1 MKKGKKLLRKFF
13 AIALALVSLI
23 SPGTLTTVSAAE
35 VYSDTYING
44 FNMIAD
50 HNYTVYST
58 AQRTTAIGTIFTNE
72 GFTVLCPNRSSGY
85 MWVEYNTPSGPK
97 RGYITVPVDDDASMG
112 AAVAQVAVTSSV
124 YYGRNDRAGA
134 YGSYASAGTVY
145 AGEFVAILAK
155 NDDWAYIEYNAA
167 NGYRKRGHVQ
177 YSNLTVFNRPGLYDD
192 LYSCYTGRSEYIG
205 GRYYVYSGPT
215 TAYPQIGYVE
225 NESVRVR
232 YTDDFGPIC
241 CMFIEYNA
249 GGRTKSGYIF
259 VEY

>member
-1 MKKGKKLLRKFF
+1 MKKHKNLLRKFL
-13 AIALALVSLI
+13 AIALAIVSLVS
-23 SPGTLTTVSAAE
+23 PGALTTASAAE
-35 VYSDTYING
+35 VDSDTYING

-50 HNYTVYST
+50 HDYTVYST
-58 AQRTTAIGTIFTNE
+58 PQLTSSIGKIFNNE

-85 MWVEYNTPSGPK
+85 MWVEYNTKSGPK
-97 RGYITVPVDDDASMG
+97 RGYISVPVDDDASMG
-112 AAVAQVAVTSSV
+112 QAVAQVVVTSTV
-124 YYGRNDRAGA
+124 YYGRTDRNGSYGA
-134 YGSYASAGTVY
+134 YKDAGTVY

-155 NDDWAYIEYNAA
+155 NDNWAYIEYNAA
-167 NGYRKRGHVQ
+167 NGLRKRGHVV

-205 GRYYVYSGPT
+205 GRKYVYSGPT
-215 TAYPQIGYVE
+215 TSYAQVGYVE
-225 NESVRVR
+225 NESVTVR
-232 YTDDFGPIC
+232 YTEDEGQTC